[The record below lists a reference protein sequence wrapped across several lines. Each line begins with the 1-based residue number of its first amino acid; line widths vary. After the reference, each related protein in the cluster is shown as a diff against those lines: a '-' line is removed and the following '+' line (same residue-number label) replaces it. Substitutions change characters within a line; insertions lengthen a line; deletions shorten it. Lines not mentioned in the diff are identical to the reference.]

1 MSRWIAVDR
10 DAVKRD
16 ITVED
21 GAVGQLK
28 SLLVDWSCLL
38 SKTRLGE
45 QANTSPTM
53 PGRSEFQRDFD
64 RIIFSS
70 AFRRLQ
76 DKTQVFP
83 LAESDYVRTRLTH
96 SLEASSVGRSL
107 GALVGAQL
115 VDRYRDLCDLGIGP
129 ADVGAIVAAACLAH
143 DIGNPPFGHSGEDAI
158 RLFFA
163 NHEKGRQMLAEL
175 TQEECADFLQFEGNA
190 QGFRV
195 LTRLQ
200 SPDNEGGLQLTCAT
214 LGAFTK
220 YPRAAHHERLPKLI
234 SMRKHGYLMAE
245 AAHFETVARTV
256 GLRRRMNG
264 AFFRH
269 PLAFLVEAADDICY
283 HVVDVEDAYR
293 LGILR
298 YSDVKGVLSD
308 IIGGEERLAARLAR
322 MTDDKARIAYL
333 RARAINTLV
342 EQAAQRFLEV
352 ERHLRVGEM
361 DEPLLASVPAAEGLA
376 HLRQLGETHV
386 YMAPPVVEIEVAGF
400 EVLAG
405 LLAVFG
411 QAIEAHAHGR
421 LDPRERMRL
430 KLIPAQF
437 LPPEGAPPLAPYER
451 LLRLTDFVSGMTD
464 SYAVSLYQKVT
475 GISLRGG

>member
-1 MSRWIAVDR
+1 MKEGALE
-10 DAVKRD
+10 KRD
-16 ITVED
+16 ILLGD
-21 GAVGQLK
+21 WR
-28 SLLVDWSCLL
+28 SLLSP
-38 SKTRLGE
+38 KRLGE
-45 QANTSPTM
+45 SIHASPSM

-64 RIIFSS
+64 RIVFSS

-115 VDRYRDLCDLGIGP
+115 VDRYEDLQDLGLGA

-163 NHEKGRQMLAEL
+163 DHETGRQLLAPL
-175 TQEECADFLQFEGNA
+175 SREERADFVKFEGNA

-214 LGAFTK
+214 LATFTK
-220 YPRAAHHERLPKLI
+220 YPRAAHQSSLPRCVSL
-234 SMRKHGYLMAE
+234 RKHGYLMAE
-245 AAHFETVARTV
+245 AGHFDSVARTV
-256 GLRRRMNG
+256 GLQRRVNG
-264 AFFRH
+264 SFFRH

-298 YSDVKGVLSD
+298 YTDVKDVLSG
-308 IIGGEERLAARLAR
+308 IIGGNEQIMARLTR

-333 RARAINTLV
+333 RARAINALV
-342 EQAAQRFLEV
+342 EQAARRFLEV
-352 ERHLRVGEM
+352 ETYLRAGEM
-361 DEPLLASVPAAEGLA
+361 DEPLLASVPAAAGLA
-376 HLRQLGETHV
+376 RLRELGEAHI

-405 LLAVFG
+405 LLAIFG
-411 QAIEAHAHGR
+411 QAIEAHANGH
-421 LDPRERMRL
+421 LNPKERMRL

-437 LPPEGAPPLAPYER
+437 LAPEGEPPMPPYER

-464 SYAVSLYQKVT
+464 TYAVSLYKKVT
-475 GISLRGG
+475 GISLPGG